1 MLDYLG
7 IFKEFNRRKIKYVVV
22 GGLAVNFHG
31 IPRMTYDIDLLV
43 ALDDNNL
50 RKLLFLLS
58 GWGFKPKV
66 PVNIMDFAYADKRN
80 DWIRNKNMKAFNVV
94 NPQWAISEIDI
105 IIDSPV
111 DYLKAADDVT
121 RIKVNGII
129 IPVISRQKLVVMKK
143 QAGRPQDTRD
153 IEYLTRSIP

>member
-1 MLDYLG
+1 M
-7 IFKEFNRRKIKYVVV
+7 KE
-22 GGLAVNFHG
+22 
-31 IPRMTYDIDLLV
+31 
-43 ALDDNNL
+43 
-50 RKLLFLLS
+50 
-58 GWGFKPKV
+58 
-66 PVNIMDFAYADKRN
+66 
-80 DWIRNKNMKAFNVV
+80 FNVV

-111 DYLKAADDVT
+111 DYPKAADDVT